1 MAPRPPAP
9 DTAATSCGAY
19 TEPMPP
25 SAMGCSICK
34 RSHTGVRIIT
44 SPFGALPMLA
54 RDGAR
59 ARDVGEAAAVEREPL
74 QRDHQRAW
82 HYCATTPSGA
92 VSRLKAA
99 ASSARVYSLLGRA
112 KTSAA
117 GPSSTTLP

>member
-34 RSHTGVRIIT
+34 RSHTGVRIIA
-44 SPFGALPMLA
+44 SPFGSLPMLA
-54 RDGAR
+54 RDRAR
-59 ARDVGEAAAVEREPL
+59 ARDLGEAAAIEREPL
-74 QRDHQRAW
+74 QRDDERAVVDGAAGERRKRGAARPY
-82 HYCATTPSGA
+82 YCATTPSGA

-99 ASSARVYSLLGRA
+99 ANSARV
-112 KTSAA
+112 
-117 GPSSTTLP
+117 

>member
-34 RSHTGVRIIT
+34 RSHTGVRIII

-54 RDGAR
+54 RARAR
-59 ARDVGEAAAVEREPL
+59 ARDLGEAAAVEREPL
-74 QRDHQRAW
+74 QRDHQW
-82 HYCATTPSGA
+82 A
-92 VSRLKAA
+92 V
-99 ASSARVYSLLGRA
+99 VDG
-112 KTSAA
+112 AA
-117 GPSSTTLP
+117 GKRRKRGVLFTARPRPRAPSPG